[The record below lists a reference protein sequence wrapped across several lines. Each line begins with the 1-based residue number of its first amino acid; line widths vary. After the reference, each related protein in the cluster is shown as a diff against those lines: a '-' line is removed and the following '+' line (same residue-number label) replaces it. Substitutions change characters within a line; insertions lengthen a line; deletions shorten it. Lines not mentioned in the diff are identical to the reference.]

1 MTRTFWA
8 PGRVNLIGEHTDY
21 SGGLVFP
28 IALDRG
34 ITLTVEGSDGPMG
47 LNSADG
53 DVGRYADAMLAE
65 LDMLGRPAIN
75 VTGRIE
81 SDLPIGAGLSSSA
94 ALEVALGLALCAV
107 ADFAIDPR
115 ALAQVAQR
123 AEHRATGVPCGI
135 MDQAVSV
142 LGREGH
148 ALLLDTGSLEWEL
161 VPLPPELR
169 IVVID
174 SGVRR
179 QLEFS
184 GYAERRAELERGLA
198 GAVDPVA
205 LRRVRHVHSENERVR
220 EVVKA
225 LRADPVD
232 LRRLGELFLEG
243 HVSLRDD
250 FEVSTPELDFLV
262 DRAYACGA
270 VAARMTGGGFGG
282 SIVALVTDDAT
293 ERFLSTVVADTGAEA
308 FVTRAASGAHEVP
321 ADGAPRFLRPND
333 VAAGA

>member
-8 PGRVNLIGEHTDY
+8 PRRVNLIGEHTDY
-21 SGGLVFP
+21 SGGLVLP
-28 IALDRG
+28 VALDRG
-34 ITLTVEGSDGPMG
+34 IRLTVEPTRGPME
-47 LNSADG
+47 LTSADG

-65 LDMLGRPAIN
+65 LEVLGRPAVN
-75 VTGRIE
+75 LAGRIE

-107 ADFAIDPR
+107 AEFAIDPLV
-115 ALAQVAQR
+115 LAQVAQR
-123 AEHRATGVPCGI
+123 AEHRATGVPCGV
-135 MDQAVSV
+135 MDQAVSL

-179 QLEFS
+179 QLEHS

-205 LRRVRHVHSENERVR
+205 LRRVRHVRSENERVR
-220 EVVKA
+220 EVVEV
-225 LRADPVD
+225 LRSDPVD
-232 LRRLGELFLEG
+232 LVRLGELFWEG
-243 HVSLRDD
+243 HESLRVD
-250 FEVSTPELDFLV
+250 FEVSIPELDFLV
-262 DRAYACGA
+262 DRAYSCGA

-282 SIVALVTDDAT
+282 SIVALVPDDAA
-293 ERFLSTVVADTGAEA
+293 ERFMSTVGAGTTAEA
-308 FVTRAASGAHEVP
+308 FVTRAASGAHEVC
-321 ADGAPRFLRPND
+321 G
-333 VAAGA
+333 

>member
-1 MTRTFWA
+1 MRSRRRSKVGSAACSANRPSTRGPRRCNGSSAARSRSICLRIAPTSVARCPAPSRAPAHRDPPGKPGVPVSPTMTRTFWA

-21 SGGLVFP
+21 SGGLVLP
-28 IALDRG
+28 VALDRG
-34 ITLTVEGSDGPMG
+34 IRLTVEPTRGPME
-47 LNSADG
+47 LTSADG

-65 LDMLGRPAIN
+65 LEVLGRPAVN
-75 VTGRIE
+75 LAGRIE

-107 ADFAIDPR
+107 AEFAIDPLV
-115 ALAQVAQR
+115 LAQVAQR
-123 AEHRATGVPCGI
+123 AEHRATGVPCGV
-135 MDQAVSV
+135 MDQAVSL

-148 ALLLDTGSLEWEL
+148 ALLLNTGSLEWEL

-179 QLEFS
+179 QLEHS

-220 EVVKA
+220 EVVEA
-225 LRADPVD
+225 LRSDPVD
-232 LRRLGELFLEG
+232 LGRLGELFREG
-243 HVSLRDD
+243 H
-250 FEVSTPELDFLV
+250 
-262 DRAYACGA
+262 
-270 VAARMTGGGFGG
+270 
-282 SIVALVTDDAT
+282 
-293 ERFLSTVVADTGAEA
+293 
-308 FVTRAASGAHEVP
+308 AS
-321 ADGAPRFLRPND
+321 
-333 VAAGA
+333 

>member
-8 PGRVNLIGEHTDY
+8 PRRVNLIGEHTDY
-21 SGGLVFP
+21 SGGLVLP
-28 IALDRG
+28 VALDRG
-34 ITLTVEGSDGPMG
+34 IRLIVEPTRGPME
-47 LNSADG
+47 LTSADG

-65 LDMLGRPAIN
+65 LEVLGRPAVN
-75 VTGRIE
+75 LAGRIE

-107 ADFAIDPR
+107 AEFAIDPLV
-115 ALAQVAQR
+115 LAEVAQL
-123 AEHRATGVPCGI
+123 AEHRATGVPCGV
-135 MDQAVSV
+135 MDQAVSL

-179 QLEFS
+179 QLEHS

-205 LRRVRHVHSENERVR
+205 LRRVRHVRSENERVR
-220 EVVKA
+220 EVVEV
-225 LRADPVD
+225 LRSDPVD
-232 LRRLGELFLEG
+232 LVRLGELFWEG
-243 HVSLRDD
+243 HESLRVD
-250 FEVSTPELDFLV
+250 FEVSIPELDFLV
-262 DRAYACGA
+262 DRAYSCGA

-282 SIVALVTDDAT
+282 SIVALVPDDAA
-293 ERFLSTVVADTGAEA
+293 ERFMSTVGAGTRAEA
-308 FVTRAASGAHEVP
+308 FVTRAASGAHEVC
-321 ADGAPRFLRPND
+321 G
-333 VAAGA
+333 

>member
-28 IALDRG
+28 VALDRG
-34 ITLTVEGSDGPMG
+34 IRLTVEATHGPME
-47 LNSADG
+47 LTSADG
-53 DVGRYADAMLAE
+53 DVGRYADAMVAE
-65 LDMLGRPAIN
+65 LEVLGRPAVN
-75 VTGRIE
+75 LAGRIE

-107 ADFAIDPR
+107 ADFEIDR
-115 ALAQVAQR
+115 IALAQVAQR

-135 MDQAVSV
+135 MDQAVSL

-148 ALLLDTGSLEWEL
+148 ALLLDTGSLGWEL

-179 QLEFS
+179 QLEHS

-198 GAVDPVA
+198 GATDPVA

-220 EVVKA
+220 EVVEV
-225 LRADPVD
+225 LRSDPVD
-232 LRRLGELFLEG
+232 LGRLGELFREG
-243 HVSLRDD
+243 HESLRDD
-250 FEVSTPELDFLV
+250 FEVSIPELDLLV
-262 DRAYACGA
+262 DRAYSSGA

-293 ERFLSTVVADTGAEA
+293 ERFLSTVVAGTNAKA
-308 FVTRAASGAHEVP
+308 FVTRAAAGAHEVS
-321 ADGAPRFLRPND
+321 G
-333 VAAGA
+333 

>member
-28 IALDRG
+28 VALDRG
-34 ITLTVEGSDGPMG
+34 IRLTVEATQGPME
-47 LNSADG
+47 LASADG

-65 LDMLGRPAIN
+65 LEVLGRPGVNLA
-75 VTGRIE
+75 GRVE
-81 SDLPIGAGLSSSA
+81 SNLPIGAGLSSSA

-107 ADFAIDPR
+107 AEFAIDPLE
-115 ALAQVAQR
+115 LAQVAQR

-135 MDQAVSV
+135 MDQAVSL

-148 ALLLDTGSLEWEL
+148 ALLLDTGTLGWEL

-169 IVVID
+169 IVVVD

-179 QLEFS
+179 QLEHS

-198 GAVDPVA
+198 GGVDPVA
-205 LRRVRHVHSENERVR
+205 LRRVRHVRSENDRVR
-220 EVVKA
+220 EVVEA
-225 LRADPVD
+225 LRSDPVD
-232 LRRLGELFLEG
+232 LGRIGELFREG
-243 HVSLRDD
+243 HESLRDD
-250 FEVSTPELDFLV
+250 YEVSTPELDFLV

-282 SIVALVTDDAT
+282 SIVALVTDHAT
-293 ERFLSTVVADTGAEA
+293 ERFLSTVVAGTTADA
-308 FVTRAASGAHEVP
+308 FVTRAASGAHEVF
-321 ADGAPRFLRPND
+321 G
-333 VAAGA
+333 